1 MVNEILKDYGLSLDE
16 EVEKRIE
23 EYLKMILNAPM
34 NLTGMSDLEELVHKN
49 VAEVLYPLNEELSGT
64 LIDVGTG
71 SGVPGVILALTH
83 DLQVTL
89 LDSKCKKIKFLED
102 VVKRLS
108 LGNIRLICER
118 AENLGKVERE
128 RYDYATSRAVAKL
141 NVLLE
146 LTSPF
151 IKVGG
156 KLLLYKGPRYVEEL
170 FESERAAKVLGV
182 ELERTVSYELLTGEK
197 RVLLVF
203 RKVKETPRKYPRKP
217 GIPQKRPLR

>member
-1 MVNEILKDYGLSLDE
+1 MVNRILKDYGLSLDE
-16 EVEKRIE
+16 EVERRIE
-23 EYLKMILNAPM
+23 EYLNMILKAPM
-34 NLTGMSDLEELVHKN
+34 NLTGVSSLKELIHKS
-49 VAEVLYPLNEELSGT
+49 VAEVLYPLNEKLSGT

-71 SGVPGVILALTH
+71 AGIPGMILAFTQ
-83 DLQVTL
+83 DLKVTL
-89 LDSKCKKIKFLED
+89 LDSKHKKIKFLEE

-108 LGNIRLICER
+108 LENVRLICER
-118 AENLGKVERE
+118 AEVLGKMERE
-128 RYDYATSRAVAKL
+128 TYDYATSRAVAKL

-146 LTSPF
+146 LTVPF

-170 FESERAAKVLGV
+170 FESERAAEVLGV
-182 ELERTVSYELLTGEK
+182 DLERTVSYELLTGEK

-203 RKVKETPRKYPRKP
+203 KKVKETPQRYPRKP